1 MDILLCLSIALLA
14 GLMLSRVAKIF
25 NLPAVT
31 AYLVA
36 GILVGPYLLGQLSAL
51 LDVNGLGF
59 TSEKLPTGGFT
70 SEYLH
75 SFTILSDVALGF
87 IAFSIGNEFRVS
99 QLKKIGKQA
108 TIVGI
113 FQAVATTLIVDAALI
128 ALHFAMP
135 DKLPLEAAIILGAI
149 ASATAPAAT
158 LMVVKQYKAKGP
170 VTDILLPVVAL
181 DDAVGLVL
189 FAVSFGV
196 SKALIAGG
204 VSVVS
209 VLVNPLIEIIGSLAL
224 GAIMGYLFSFCERF
238 FHSRSKRMAVSVAFL
253 FLTIALSKLKFEI
266 GEVHIAFSSLLV
278 CMMLGTIFCN
288 ICDFSEELMER
299 VDRWAAPLF
308 IVFFVTSGAELDL
321 SVFKDAWIVLIGVVY
336 LIFRSVGKY
345 SGAYCGS
352 RLAKCEDNIV
362 KYLGITL
369 LPQAGVALGMASMVK
384 ESVEFSGTNIATV
397 VVSITLFA
405 VLIYELVGPALT
417 KMALLKAGDINP
429 EGKTSAREEHAQK
442 KAAEK
447 ALVNPKA

>member
-1 MDILLCLSIALLA
+1 MDILLCLSISLLA
-14 GLMLSRVAKIF
+14 GLMLSRLAKLV

-36 GILVGPYLLGQLSAL
+36 GILVGPYLLGQLGV
-51 LDVNGLGF
+51 DGLGF
-59 TSEKLPTGGFT
+59 TAEKVIDGGFT
-70 SEYLH
+70 SKYLH

-87 IAFSIGNEFRVS
+87 IAFAIGNEFRLS

-113 FQAVATTLIVDAALI
+113 LQAVVTTVVVDIALI
-128 ALHFAMP
+128 ALHFILGP
-135 DKLPLEAAIILGAI
+135 EKLPLEAAIILGAI

-196 SKALIAGG
+196 AKALIAGG
-204 VSVVS
+204 ISIIS
-209 VLVNPLIEIIGSLAL
+209 VLVNPLIEIVGSLAL
-224 GAIMGYLFSFCERF
+224 GAIMGYLFSFTEQF

-253 FLTIALSKLKFEI
+253 FLTISLSQLKFHV
-266 GEVHIAFSSLLV
+266 GEVHIGFSSLLV

-288 ICDFSEELMER
+288 ICDFSEELMDR

-308 IVFFVTSGAELDL
+308 IIFFVTSGAELDL
-321 SVFKDAWIVLIGVVY
+321 SVFTSGSIVLIGIVY
-336 LIFRSVGKY
+336 LISRSAGKC
-345 SGAYCGS
+345 SGATLSS
-352 RLAKCEDNIV
+352 RLAKCDDNIV

-384 ESVEFSGTNIATV
+384 ESVEFADTEIATV

-405 VLIYELVGPALT
+405 VLIYELVGPAMT

-429 EGKTSAREEHAQK
+429 EGKTSARHEHAQK
-442 KAAEK
+442 KAMEQNNA
-447 ALVNPKA
+447 